1 MELQTMGS
9 EDNKAV
15 VLHFVEEVQGKHRLD
30 LVADMLHPDYIDH
43 AQPGGLPPAPGV
55 TDAREAFKRFFRV
68 MLQAFPDL
76 DVTIE
81 DQIAEGDKVVTR
93 KTFRGTH
100 RGELWGQ
107 PATGKRVSL
116 EVIDIFRVQEG
127 KIIEHWAELD
137 LLALS
142 RQLGL
147 RFPG

>member
-1 MELQTMGS
+1 MGE

-30 LVADMLHPDYIDH
+30 LVNDMLHPDYIDH

-93 KTFRGTH
+93 KIFHGTH

-107 PATGKRVSL
+107 PATGKRVNL
-116 EVIDIFRVQEG
+116 EVIDIFRVHEG

-137 LLALS
+137 LLALG
-142 RQLGL
+142 RQLGV